1 MYVSVVGELAD
12 VMAVDL
18 QFLPPY
24 CVAWSRVCPAGL
36 RGLRAARSKGVEEF
50 VLSLCRMR

>member
-18 QFLPPY
+18 QFLPAY
-24 CVAWSRVCPAGL
+24 CVAWSRICPAGL
-36 RGLRAARSKGVEEF
+36 RGLRAARS
-50 VLSLCRMR
+50 